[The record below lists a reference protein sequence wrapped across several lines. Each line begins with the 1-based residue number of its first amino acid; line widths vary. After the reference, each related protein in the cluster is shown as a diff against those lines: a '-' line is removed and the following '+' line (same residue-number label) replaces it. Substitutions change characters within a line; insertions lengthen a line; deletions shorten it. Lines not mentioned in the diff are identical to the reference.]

1 MLVASGQLAFVNGG
15 WVQHDEATTHYRDMI
30 DQTTRGHD
38 FLLRTFNVTPTV
50 AWQID
55 PFGHSSTQVIW
66 HPDACI
72 MAKAMCTACVW

>member
-1 MLVASGQLAFVNGG
+1 MQVQKLVHSRQLTFVNGG

-38 FLLRTFNVTPTV
+38 FLLRTFNVTPAV

-55 PFGHSSTQVIW
+55 PFGHSSSQVSW
-66 HPDACI
+66 QSDACNVPMI
-72 MAKAMCTACVW
+72 